1 MESNGVRFA
10 TAAMIIVLV
19 VYNLLRGVF
28 SISTKALIIK
38 LIIMLVVTT
47 TITANLATRGC
58 DAPSSFPI
66 RTLDKKNKIK
76 NKKLYVRT

>member
-10 TAAMIIVLV
+10 TAAMTIVLL
-19 VYNLLRGVF
+19 VYSLLKGVL
-28 SISTKALIIK
+28 SISTKALTIILIIK
-38 LIIMLVVTT
+38 LVVTT

-66 RTLDKKNKIK
+66 RTL
-76 NKKLYVRT
+76 VRKSTWHEN